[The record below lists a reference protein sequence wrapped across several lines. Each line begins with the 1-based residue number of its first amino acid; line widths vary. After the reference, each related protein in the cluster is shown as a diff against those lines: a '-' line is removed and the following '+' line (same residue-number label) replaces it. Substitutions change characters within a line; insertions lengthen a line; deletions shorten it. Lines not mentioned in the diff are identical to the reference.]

1 MRKIK
6 IRKIY
11 TSIYQV
17 KSRIPQKTNQRR
29 YTRIYRHN
37 TILQGCDY
45 KEEERRETVKIECI
59 FQKQTAKL
67 KKNKSESKV
76 CFQKLCF
83 KHSYPLKCTANNLM
97 LSKALTVHLSPAA
110 LKNMLETASCQ
121 KKDLI
126 LLSRRRNR

>member
-45 KEEERRETVKIECI
+45 EEEERRETVKIECI
-59 FQKQTAKL
+59 F
-67 KKNKSESKV
+67 
-76 CFQKLCF
+76 
-83 KHSYPLKCTANNLM
+83 
-97 LSKALTVHLSPAA
+97 
-110 LKNMLETASCQ
+110 
-121 KKDLI
+121 
-126 LLSRRRNR
+126 